1 MYTQRALI
9 EKIKILGKIIDAP
22 EKLLD
27 GFEKRNQYAQPY
39 IEAKF
44 PFYYLITSEN
54 GKEMKR
60 QQFKDADTLLYIV
73 FEKITFD
80 MALQYELI
88 HRIPFQDSRRL
99 LFSHQLKLMEKLSPE
114 WKNVLQN
121 RITEI
126 IKRNPYQ
133 DGL

>member
-1 MYTQRALI
+1 
-9 EKIKILGKIIDAP
+9 
-22 EKLLD
+22 
-27 GFEKRNQYAQPY
+27 
-39 IEAKF
+39 
-44 PFYYLITSEN
+44 
-54 GKEMKR
+54 
-60 QQFKDADTLLYIV
+60 LLYIV